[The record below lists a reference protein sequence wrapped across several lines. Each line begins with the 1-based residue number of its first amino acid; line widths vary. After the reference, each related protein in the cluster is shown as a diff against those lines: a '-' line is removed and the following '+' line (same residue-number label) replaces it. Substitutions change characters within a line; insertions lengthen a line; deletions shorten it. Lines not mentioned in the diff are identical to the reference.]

1 MHRTLTL
8 IAAAVAL
15 GGSAHAATLTTTDW
29 GSHDLLELASPHTAV
44 GGFEDG
50 YLFTLPTQAALYSV
64 AVSND
69 LSPVLGLSHGTVRLF
84 REDGAVD
91 TELGSYTF
99 GPDTGQVKHG
109 FGSPLAGAY
118 YYLVSGHG
126 IGSQGGAYMLSSTV
140 SAVPEPQTAM
150 LLLAGLGAMVFM
162 AKRRRA
168 S

>member
-1 MHRTLTL
+1 MYRALVS
-8 IAAAVAL
+8 IAAAAL
-15 GGSAHAATLTTTDW
+15 AGSAHAATQTITDW

-44 GGFEDG
+44 GSFEDG
-50 YLFTLPTQAALYSV
+50 YLFTLSAQEALYSV

-69 LSPVLGLSHGTVRLF
+69 LDPVLGLGQGTVRLF
-84 REDGAVD
+84 REDGAED

-99 GPDTGQVKHG
+99 GPDTGHVTHG

-118 YYLVSGHG
+118 YYLVSGNG

-140 SAVPEPQTAM
+140 SPVPEPQTA
-150 LLLAGLGAMVFM
+150 LLLLSGLGAMVFM

-168 S
+168 A